1 MFRLPYSELTSNL
14 PFLTMVTENPILSAP
29 LEIPISNPI
38 NGQIRIPGS
47 KSLTNRAILIAA
59 LARGKSR
66 LQGVLHSDDTKY
78 MIQVWNKLGVKS
90 ELEKDDLLVF
100 GCNGDISICEEE
112 LYVGNA
118 GTAARFMTAVLPLG
132 KGEYV
137 LTGNER
143 MQQRPI
149 LDLIQ
154 SLNSLGVTVVD
165 INGSGCPPV
174 RVHASGLNG
183 GTLTIPGDKSSQY
196 VSALMM
202 GAPYAKHETLINI
215 SGDLVS
221 RTYVEM
227 TRHVMAE
234 FSVNCEWL
242 DSQTLK
248 IPSNQGYV
256 GRSYEIEGDASSA
269 SYFFG
274 MAAITQGEIKVSGI
288 KENSTQ
294 GDLGLLNIL
303 QQMGCSVIWGDKDVT
318 VKGQRLKAVD
328 VDMNTM
334 SDVAPTLAVIALFA
348 EGTTKIR
355 NVGNM
360 RIKEC
365 DRIKAVVTELRKL
378 GAEVD
383 EWEDGL
389 SVTGIGDYRGAELGT
404 YDDHRMAMS
413 LTLAG
418 LKISGVIIQDPA
430 CVSKTFPRF
439 YDMLL
444 PLIQ

>member
-1 MFRLPYSELTSNL
+1 MPTLPAS
-14 PFLTMVTENPILSAP
+14 I
-29 LEIPISNPI
+29 EIPTSKPI
-38 NGQIRIPGS
+38 NGQVRIPGS
-47 KSLTNRAILIAA
+47 KSLTNRAILISA
-59 LARGKSR
+59 LARGKSQ
-66 LQGVLHSDDTKY
+66 LKGVLHSDDTKY
-78 MIQVWNKLGVKS
+78 MIQVWKKLGVKS
-90 ELEKDDLLVF
+90 EEVQDDLLIF
-100 GCNGDISICEEE
+100 GCNGNMSKCEQE

-132 KGEYV
+132 KGEYI

-149 LDLIQ
+149 SDLIS

-165 INGSGCPPV
+165 LNHSGCPPV
-174 RVHASGLNG
+174 KILASGLNG
-183 GTLTIPGDKSSQY
+183 GTVTIPGDKSSQY

-202 GAPYAKHETLINI
+202 AAPYAMQETIINI
-215 SGDLVS
+215 EGELVS

-227 TRHVMAE
+227 TRHIMRD
-234 FSVNCEWL
+234 FSVQCEWL
-242 DSQTLK
+242 DQQKLK
-248 IPSNQGYV
+248 IPPKQEYV

-274 MAAITQGEIKVSGI
+274 MAAITGGEIRISGI
-288 KENSTQ
+288 RKNSTQ

-303 QQMGCSVIWGDKDVT
+303 QRMGCSINWDDQGVV
-318 VKGQRLKAVD
+318 VKGHSLKAVD

-348 EGTTKIR
+348 DGTTRIR

-365 DRIKAVVTELRKL
+365 DRITATVTELRKL
-378 GAEVD
+378 GATVE
-383 EWEDGL
+383 EWKDGL
-389 SVTGIGDYRGAELGT
+389 SVMGLGKYHGAELET

-418 LKISGVIIQDPA
+418 LKIPGVIIQNPA

-439 YDMLL
+439 YDMFL